1 MASSVQNEEVE
12 TEESFINTILK
23 PGSSLNPTFLA
34 VLDGAFA
41 CLFSVLLVLAFLTS
55 GNIHVFVLLGIE
67 FSLWASVKWC
77 VVPWQKCIDAK
88 YWYNRFVNELK
99 NIPIVECQEGKG
111 KLKNL

>member
-67 FSLWASVKWC
+67 FSLWASVKW
-77 VVPWQKCIDAK
+77 
-88 YWYNRFVNELK
+88 FVNELK